1 MNKKILFVDDE
12 VNVLNAYK
20 RGLRRQF
27 TIDTAISGEQALQ
40 LSQTAGP
47 YAVVI
52 SDMRMP
58 GMDGVTLLA
67 EFKKRAPQTVRIM
80 LTGNADQQTAI
91 DAINTGDI
99 FRFLNKPCSPEDMGK
114 AVNAGLEQHRLIMAE
129 QELLEK
135 TVTGTIRALTDVL
148 SLINPEAFGRTT
160 RLKKYMRKIG
170 MDIGLEKQIW
180 WLETLASLSQIG
192 CVILPQG
199 VLQKVASGRVL
210 TEEEFQLYEMQPCVG
225 ADLIAEIP
233 RMDRFAEAIRYQQKN
248 YDGTGIP
255 HDDVSGRTIPAGA
268 RILKVVLDFDS
279 YESSGLTQKK
289 ALLKLRQHKHWYDPK
304 ILVSLEKVIGAEIP
318 EEIREVRLDGLKDG
332 MVFAEDI
339 RTPMGILIVCKGHTV
354 TTSVRQR
361 LKNFAENGHLREPL
375 RVSIPPIDTLSA
387 A

>member
-1 MNKKILFVDDE
+1 MNENILFVDDE
-12 VNVLNAYK
+12 INVLNAYK

-27 TIDTAISGEQALQ
+27 MIDTATSGDQALQ
-40 LSQTAGP
+40 LLQTAGP

-58 GMDGVTLLA
+58 GMDGITLLA
-67 EFKKRAPQTVRIM
+67 EFKRQAPQTVRIM

-99 FRFLNKPCSPEDMGK
+99 FRFLTKPCSPEDLGR
-114 AVNAGLEQHRLIMAE
+114 ALRAGLEQHHLIIAE

-135 TVTGTIRALTDVL
+135 TVTGSIRALTDVL

-160 RLKKYMRKIG
+160 RLKKYMSKIG
-170 MDIGLEKQIW
+170 MQVGLEKQIW

-199 VLQKVASGRVL
+199 VLQKVASGQVL
-210 TEEEFQLYEMQPCVG
+210 SEEEFQLFEMQPCVG
-225 ADLIAEIP
+225 ADLVAEIP
-233 RMDRFAEAIRYQQKN
+233 RMDRFADSIRYQQKN
-248 YDGTGIP
+248 YDGTGMP
-255 HDDVSGRTIPAGA
+255 HDDVCGRAIPAGA

-279 YESSGLTQKK
+279 YESSGLSPKK
-289 ALLKLRQHKHWYDPK
+289 ALLKLSQHKQWYDPK
-304 ILVSLEKVIGAEIP
+304 ILVALERVIGAEIP
-318 EEIREVRLDGLKDG
+318 EEIRAVRLKELNDG

-339 RTPMGILIVCKGHTV
+339 RTPTGILIVCKGHTV
-354 TTSVRQR
+354 TTSVRHR
-361 LKNFAENGHLREPL
+361 LKNFAENGHLTEPL
-375 RVSIPPIDTLSA
+375 RVSIPPVDTLSA

>member
-1 MNKKILFVDDE
+1 MNENILFVDDE

-27 TIDTAISGEQALQ
+27 TIDTATSGEQALQ
-40 LSQTAGP
+40 LLQTAGP

-58 GMDGVTLLA
+58 GMDGITLLA
-67 EFKKRAPQTVRIM
+67 EFKRRAPQTVRIM

-114 AVNAGLEQHRLIMAE
+114 AVTAGLEQHHLIMAE

-135 TVTGTIRALTDVL
+135 TVTGSIRALTDVL
-148 SLINPEAFGRTT
+148 SLVNPEVFGRTT
-160 RLKKYMRKIG
+160 RLKKYMHKIG
-170 MDIGLEKQIW
+170 VEVGLEKRIW

-192 CVILPQG
+192 CVVLPQE
-199 VLQKVASGRVL
+199 VLQKMASGQVL
-210 TEEEFQLYEMQPCVG
+210 SEEEFQLFEMQPSVG

-233 RMDRFAEAIRYQQKN
+233 RMDKFAEAIRYQQKN

-255 HDDVSGRTIPAGA
+255 HDDVSGSAIPAGA

-279 YESSGLTQKK
+279 YESSGLSQKK
-289 ALLKLRQHKHWYDPK
+289 ALLKLRQHKQWYDPK
-304 ILVSLEKVIGAEIP
+304 VLVSLERVIGAEIP
-318 EEIREVRLDGLKDG
+318 EEIRAVRLNELKDG
-332 MVFAEDI
+332 MVFSEDI
-339 RTPMGILIVCKGHTV
+339 RTPTGILIVCKGHTV
-354 TTSVRQR
+354 TSSVRHR
-361 LKNFAENGHLREPL
+361 LKNFAENGHLYEPL
-375 RVSIPPIDTLSA
+375 RVSISPIATLSA